1 MSNHVCHSDL
11 YETNCSPISLF
22 HMQCTLRL
30 IKALK
35 QFWNLWCQLPLFLDY
50 VQEHWKEDVF
60 FGYQYLNGI
69 NPMLIRRCTAL
80 PSNFPVTDDM
90 VFLHGQSRL
99 EEEMKVIA
107 LTLMPWPWEIFV
119 SASHFSSSLNI
130 QQKGNIFLADYKILD
145 GVKQNVINR
154 KKQYLM
160 APLVL
165 LHKTPQDQ
173 LMPVAIQVRWR
184 VKYRQ

>member
-1 MSNHVCHSDL
+1 
-11 YETNCSPISLF
+11 
-22 HMQCTLRL
+22 
-30 IKALK
+30 
-35 QFWNLWCQLPLFLDY
+35 
-50 VQEHWKEDVF
+50 
-60 FGYQYLNGI
+60 
-69 NPMLIRRCTAL
+69 MLIRCCTAL

-90 VFLHGQSRL
+90 IFPRGQSRL
-99 EEEMKVIA
+99 EEEMKVIVVTSTD
-107 LTLMPWPWEIFV
+107 LSIRIMFV
-119 SASHFSSSLNI
+119 NASHFSSSLNV
-130 QQKGNIFLADYKILD
+130 QQKGNIFLVDYKLLD
-145 GVKQNVINR
+145 GVKPSVING